1 MVWKIRSKTAFTF
14 DKGTQRYVTGK
25 FKILNMN
32 NLQEMPTVLVK
43 SDRFSPVRIA
53 HNYRNISRACKQ
65 FLLGDPYAEQVMI
78 LMLRTEFRWPVDN
91 IQSPI
96 ENYKPMVKIKINN
109 KYLFLFFSSESWL
122 IILIDI
128 TP

>member
-43 SDRFSPVRIA
+43 SDRFSKSELHITTETFPVLVS
-53 HNYRNISRACKQ
+53 N
-65 FLLGDPYAEQVMI
+65 
-78 LMLRTEFRWPVDN
+78 
-91 IQSPI
+91 
-96 ENYKPMVKIKINN
+96 
-109 KYLFLFFSSESWL
+109 FS
-122 IILIDI
+122 
-128 TP
+128 